1 MLDYRFFYDVVK
13 YAEAWKGF
21 FTEAEQAEQA
31 HIFTMDWYYYQ
42 ETGDLGSSK
51 ALMDNLAED
60 VAEGIEEAR
69 ELLETIREAIE
80 DEEDR
85 KRRAKA

>member
-1 MLDYRFFYDVVK
+1 MLDYRFFYQVVK
-13 YAEAWKGF
+13 YAEAWKGC

-31 HIFTMDWYYYQ
+31 HELTMEWYYYQ
-42 ETGDLGSSK
+42 EAGDLGAIE

-60 VAEGIEEAR
+60 VAEGVEEAR
-69 ELLETIREAIE
+69 ELLDTIREAIE

-85 KRRAKA
+85 KRRATK